1 MEVQHP
7 PTAARRADPFLS
19 RREPEPE
26 PEPMLGHDL
35 DSEAED
41 MDEYFSCSNEEDDIN
56 GAAVS
61 RGSCCPTEHLGTL
74 SLMVAEFGADASPP
88 VTHTLWRFLC
98 ARKYNIVKASELYR
112 QHLEWRRSGAIPTRP
127 TAKQFAALEAARLPA
142 SSAGAAGRRFYRLDA
157 RDGDGGVMIC
167 CVLAAWLGLA
177 PAELDEW
184 LGAYLLFIEETAKVA
199 DEHPDPMQRCAIS
212 K

>member
-1 MEVQHP
+1 
-7 PTAARRADPFLS
+7 
-19 RREPEPE
+19 
-26 PEPMLGHDL
+26 MLG
-35 DSEAED
+35 
-41 MDEYFSCSNEEDDIN
+41 
-56 GAAVS
+56 
-61 RGSCCPTEHLGTL
+61 
-74 SLMVAEFGADASPP
+74 VAP
-88 VTHTLWRFLC
+88 R
-98 ARKYNIVKASELYR
+98 RKAF
-112 QHLEWRRSGAIPTRP
+112 QHGC
-127 TAKQFAALEAARLPA
+127 LP
-142 SSAGAAGRRFYRLDA
+142 AGAAGRRFYRLDA